1 MTDIELVQLPDDVIH
16 ALAAGDLAAATA
28 GCDLPLTPFFVRADR
43 RVWERRSEQIREHP
57 DHAVWVTRVIWDAGR
72 GVVVGRAGYHG
83 PPDGAG
89 MVEVGYSVDPE
100 YRRQGY
106 ARAALEALL
115 ERAAAEPAVRIVRAS
130 VRPDNEPS
138 RNLVLQYGFQETGEQ
153 WDEEDGLE
161 ILYEVTVSPV

>member
-1 MTDIELVQLPDDVIH
+1 MTDIRLVQLPDEVIH
-16 ALAAGDLAAATA
+16 ALARGDLGAATA
-28 GCDLPLTPFFVRADR
+28 GTELPLTPYFVQADR

-57 DHAVWVTRVIWDAGR
+57 DHAAWVTRVIWDAGR
-72 GVVVGRAGYHG
+72 DLVTGRAGYHG

-106 ARAALEALL
+106 ARAALEAMLA
-115 ERAAAEPAVRIVRAS
+115 RAKVEPEVRIVRAS
-130 VRPDNEPS
+130 IRPDNEPS
-138 RNLVLQYGFQETGEQ
+138 RNLVLQYGFRESGEQ

-161 ILYEVTVSPV
+161 ILYEVKAK